1 MPLPLIV
8 PVVIGIAG
16 VFGAGAAAVGAS
28 DMSDAKKIA
37 SNADSI
43 KRDSENQLEN
53 EKKKTNELLEQYG
66 SKKIQ
71 AFENNIQS
79 FLLLFNQIKNVQFDS
94 TDLEHRSIDDIK
106 LMVEELTHSCNT
118 LAGIATGLASGAT
131 GGALAAFGAYSG
143 TMLLASAGT
152 GTAISSLSGVAAT
165 NATLAWL
172 GGGTL
177 ASGGL
182 GVAGGTMVL
191 GALVA
196 GPALLIFGSVFMAK
210 ASKALDDANSNMEK
224 AKTYQMEVE
233 GVCQKLRMIQKATC
247 LASDIL
253 SKLRTRTRKANT
265 RMSEIIESSG
275 SDYQAY
281 SEHERRD
288 ILKAVKYT
296 QLLKS
301 VMDTAIIDENGAL
314 ANEVDSKLTAIH
326 TSLT

>member
-8 PVVIGIAG
+8 PVVMGIVG

-118 LAGIATGLASGAT
+118 FAGIATGLASGAT

-152 GTAISSLSGVAAT
+152 
-165 NATLAWL
+165 
-172 GGGTL
+172 
-177 ASGGL
+177 
-182 GVAGGTMVL
+182 
-191 GALVA
+191 

-288 ILKAVKYT
+288 IQKAVKYM

-301 VMDTAIIDENGAL
+301 VMDTAIIDENGTL